1 MVRNHGPSVKKI
13 EAALW
18 LLSTR
23 CKPITA
29 WARTR
34 ASAIAFKC
42 RHPKWFHW
50 SHLSAHMVYFL
61 GVFIEGHGMY
71 SSVAGLLFIFGI
83 AAVFM
88 GETE

>member
-1 MVRNHGPSVKKI
+1 
-13 EAALW
+13 
-18 LLSTR
+18 
-23 CKPITA
+23 
-29 WARTR
+29 
-34 ASAIAFKC
+34 
-42 RHPKWFHW
+42 
-50 SHLSAHMVYFL
+50 MVYFL